1 MGTSPGDVFVSLDV
15 HAPCAPESEAVTKQ
29 ARFMIDRRSFLL
41 GVAGASLT
49 GDMPLTMAQQLQSAA
64 SVLVTTPQD
73 VGLADVTREVLVGDP
88 LLSVRVT
95 LGPGQSAALEGIGS
109 PLLHP
114 PAGTPLLSLEL
125 HHASARL
132 RWEPTQQEC
141 VISLRNGCEHFVTG
155 WALPLFRHG
164 PVGFDPGQDVP
175 LLFAAGAG
183 EYWWRVEGE
192 ELPAA
197 LGRATSVYACF
208 FGNYDE
214 DTLFRIDA
222 AATAVSAHLAP
233 GANFIFNAI
242 IDPAHS
248 PAMLITGFGC

>member
-1 MGTSPGDVFVSLDV
+1 
-15 HAPCAPESEAVTKQ
+15 
-29 ARFMIDRRSFLL
+29 MIDRRSFLL
-41 GVAGASLT
+41 GVAGASFT
-49 GDMPLTMAQQLQSAA
+49 GDIPLAVAQRLRSAG
-64 SVLVTTPQD
+64 SVPPQD
-73 VGLADVTREVLVGDP
+73 FTREVLVGDP
-88 LLSVRVT
+88 LLCARVR
-95 LGPGQSAALEGIGS
+95 LGPGQSAALEGIAS

-114 PAGTPLLSLEL
+114 RDGTPLLSLEL

-164 PVGFDPGQDVP
+164 PIGFDPGQDVP

-183 EYWWRVEGE
+183 EYWWLVEGE
-192 ELPAA
+192 QLPAA

-208 FGNYDE
+208 FGDYDE
-214 DTLFRIDA
+214 DTLFRINT

-233 GANFIFNAI
+233 RANFIFNAI
-242 IDPAHS
+242 LDPVHS
-248 PAMLITGFGC
+248 PAMPQPAGHSLRPAAHAPDAPPAAEDQHPRCR